1 MSSLQSVAPIMA
13 TALYTSLYNAT
24 ADLSYPWQGSYLF
37 TSVGFVVIG
46 ILRSEYSLHILIY
59 IFKGCLITFYV
70 YVSLGF
76 KQIPSEDD
84 EEQERNFKRQ
94 SSNLHPDDIQNK
106 NKEIICIGFKNHGFH
121 F

>member
-1 MSSLQSVAPIMA
+1 MI
-13 TALYTSLYNAT
+13 
-24 ADLSYPWQGSYLF
+24 
-37 TSVGFVVIG
+37 IG
-46 ILRSEYSLHILIY
+46 TLRSIFLHILIH
-59 IFKGCLITFYV
+59 IKGCLITLYV

-106 NKEIICIGFKNHGFH
+106 KEEVICIAFKNHGFH